1 MENGY
6 LLDYF
11 QYLDGSW
18 QLDWT
23 PSAPGVH
30 TLQASASMQGL
41 HPSFGQDL
49 FAESGALSIAVALP
63 DLPGI
68 TLYNPSPDGAIPS
81 GQSVGLRTSLVGDI
95 AGLLPATVEFF
106 ANQISL
112 GTAPAEDPSLLWTP
126 PATGDFE
133 ISATFT
139 DRYGRSLSSD
149 PLTVLV
155 RIPPK
160 ASITSP
166 AANASFAF
174 GQDVSVDISVVPGDG
189 AISSI
194 ELLLDGTRVDDPQDP
209 AAAAFLLSGVSGG
222 WHQLAARVIAANHL
236 SVATPGVRF
245 FKVRGVNPSLP
256 VPSPLSAARSSSDIT
271 LSWPALPASNRVVVE
286 RWDSSLN
293 MWSEIGLTAEA
304 GLQFTDGTV
313 SAEERVSYRVA
324 ALDSAGLR
332 SGYSEEIQTAT
343 KVEPRCYAVIDLGES
358 LRDSLLAMRL
368 FDPRMLVAQLSGP
381 VPMSALLDLGDSQPL
396 DMSDS
401 VDVLLRKRATNSG
414 GTLSLDYFM
423 VWHLDGRPTS
433 YIGDPGFHAAR
444 IAHDG
449 KVVGFVDYSSPK
461 LTLEERDS
469 LYEGVNLLYMK
480 GLLLGDVPIA
490 GGARVDLR
498 AAVWTP
504 GGGMVVELA
513 EDPRRFVFGGPQG
526 LVPPLEY
533 TSLHIAWD
541 GSADGSC
548 YVGEGTFLDL
558 AGINSQAELN
568 ELPSYYS
575 NARRYGMRWHGA
587 DWDAVGALGLE
598 EGRVDSVLMACNRV
612 GTVSVG
618 VSAVGGLTPENGLGH
633 TYGIRTSAM
642 FGLSP
647 REGDPVLE
655 KLLPLGAGVMA
666 WARDVDEAGNAV
678 GASTMSA
685 ESGLDGYEPQIHA
698 VTWSWGGAQARMLPN
713 LREESPVQET
723 ATSDAVA
730 VSRSGRYV
738 VGHDMARVDLE
749 EGGVVAQR
757 VAALWVRNQA
767 AADAGLEPWEAMDL
781 DAGVTEEWDL
791 SSAHAVNDQGIILAQ
806 GRKWVNNAWS
816 EPHAVVLLPVEFK
829 KIYEENNPVN
839 FVHDTTPKDD
849 PPPLPRNILYT
860 VIVPQ
865 SLDYQLKLEMEIP
878 EAFRTK
884 FMWAVVNNQ
893 NQTAGEGF
901 FPADGPADVVFDHN
915 ASEWRGDYDVFVGYD
930 ANSNSV
936 LDESERMPVTVPKL
950 NQPLKIHGAN
960 SDAYAASNIAIATGG
975 ILGGYVVPL
984 TEALLDIF
992 FFGGTLQV
1000 EEGWKPTSTTTVSF
1014 NCFSDPWSDWLTH
1027 NAGAGFN
1034 ASGDATIKLYT
1045 WDSSTQASDK
1055 LASAPAIKDNLL
1067 AMYGLKQSQIAS
1079 ALEGASVGTEMS
1091 FPSVTGWYEFPL
1103 NRITFEDQILHKDEY
1118 YAIARVRI
1126 SGFKVRFKA
1135 KKTNSG
1141 VDIIETVTTGAIED
1155 LYDFNYITPFPA
1167 VEAAT
1172 VQISHGNG
1180 SFGSGREAG
1189 QIYRNRFEFYKTWN
1203 GLP

>member
-1 MENGY
+1 
-6 LLDYF
+6 
-11 QYLDGSW
+11 
-18 QLDWT
+18 
-23 PSAPGVH
+23 
-30 TLQASASMQGL
+30 
-41 HPSFGQDL
+41 
-49 FAESGALSIAVALP
+49 
-63 DLPGI
+63 
-68 TLYNPSPDGAIPS
+68 
-81 GQSVGLRTSLVGDI
+81 
-95 AGLLPATVEFF
+95 
-106 ANQISL
+106 
-112 GTAPAEDPSLLWTP
+112 
-126 PATGDFE
+126 
-133 ISATFT
+133 
-139 DRYGRSLSSD
+139 
-149 PLTVLV
+149 
-155 RIPPK
+155 
-160 ASITSP
+160 
-166 AANASFAF
+166 
-174 GQDVSVDISVVPGDG
+174 
-189 AISSI
+189 
-194 ELLLDGTRVDDPQDP
+194 
-209 AAAAFLLSGVSGG
+209 
-222 WHQLAARVIAANHL
+222 
-236 SVATPGVRF
+236 
-245 FKVRGVNPSLP
+245 
-256 VPSPLSAARSSSDIT
+256 
-271 LSWPALPASNRVVVE
+271 
-286 RWDSSLN
+286 

-332 SGYSEEIQTAT
+332 SGYSEELQTAT
-343 KVEPRCYAVIDLGES
+343 KVEPRRYAVIDLGES

-598 EGRVDSVLMACNRV
+598 EWRVDSVLMACNRV

-713 LREESPVQET
+713 LRGESPVQET

-816 EPHAVVLLPVEFK
+816 EPHAVVLLPVQIEVRKQGTTAAPETGLLVKKGDVLEFALAPQFFDTDDNFETLITWQQRQLNGEGTYTEWANISAQATGTK
-829 KIYEENNPVN
+829 YE
-839 FVHDTTPKDD
+839 HTTAAGGIFQIKAVITNGGDHEYKRKTDAPHAANGSGVYNEKLRKDQPD
-849 PPPLPRNILYT
+849 FIGVADNDAQISVRN
-860 VIVPQ
+860 Q
-865 SLDYQLKLEMEIP
+865 SLSLLGSTAYAKSAAITVGYGVDPTLNFKDSWKCNIFVFCMSNAAGVSVPTKNWRDYRFGLPPYVDRAVPPGANDWYSSSFSIPSWTWAAASTIPQPGFAAIHQHINDAVAGGAHIGILDYDGAWISAGSATVNKSIHISDGDYQP
-878 EAFRTK
+878 TNYR
-884 FMWAVVNNQ
+884 
-893 NQTAGEGF
+893 
-901 FPADGPADVVFDHN
+901 
-915 ASEWRGDYDVFVGYD
+915 
-930 ANSNSV
+930 
-936 LDESERMPVTVPKL
+936 
-950 NQPLKIHGAN
+950 
-960 SDAYAASNIAIATGG
+960 
-975 ILGGYVVPL
+975 
-984 TEALLDIF
+984 
-992 FFGGTLQV
+992 
-1000 EEGWKPTSTTTVSF
+1000 KP
-1014 NCFSDPWSDWLTH
+1014 
-1027 NAGAGFN
+1027 
-1034 ASGDATIKLYT
+1034 
-1045 WDSSTQASDK
+1045 
-1055 LASAPAIKDNLL
+1055 
-1067 AMYGLKQSQIAS
+1067 
-1079 ALEGASVGTEMS
+1079 
-1091 FPSVTGWYEFPL
+1091 
-1103 NRITFEDQILHKDEY
+1103 
-1118 YAIARVRI
+1118 
-1126 SGFKVRFKA
+1126 
-1135 KKTNSG
+1135 
-1141 VDIIETVTTGAIED
+1141 
-1155 LYDFNYITPFPA
+1155 
-1167 VEAAT
+1167 
-1172 VQISHGNG
+1172 
-1180 SFGSGREAG
+1180 
-1189 QIYRNRFEFYKTWN
+1189 
-1203 GLP
+1203 